1 MSDKY
6 NTNTGFSY
14 INNLS
19 IDSNTFRKWDNPPNN
34 NPIISAAKTIDSV
47 HDELGKEAKKAK
59 PTDWE
64 DKAIEYTTVSAIT
77 PPLLIKDTLNTYGKC
92 IVTENAN
99 STDEGKVPYVIP
111 NNNEHCYI
119 KDCFPGSCVPGLN
132 NLLDQSIA
140 SLKTFFEQTN
150 SSGLLKNP
158 LDGNGGLGQQLFK
171 KNNGDNRLQ
180 YTAYFNY
187 DLLIFKYILENY
199 FQQKKT
205 SGKKTTG
212 SKMIDDI
219 LNKIINKP
227 QSEYT
232 NKEIQLINTVNLNYL
247 WCYLMIFC
255 KESVE
260 QDPYLTNNNT
270 RNEYYNMLSRFTQI
284 RFDGFMINNDGFIS
298 NPLFYYR
305 GTNAYYILDK
315 SSALFVDAVCEKIYN
330 NMKGGNIFQVTIL
343 QNKMMAG
350 GIQYTTSQSMAATCI
365 SSIMGKLKS
374 VICRNADN
382 KDPIKNAC
390 MSELNRLMSNKKQSP
405 SGWSILKFS
414 GDSSHIVYGEIIE
427 WVKNYYQMNFQ
438 ITYLLS
444 ERPLAGRLLAAG
456 KNIIMVSTNIF
467 MKHFSGN
474 GSENKDK
481 RRAALYI
488 TFDKSISYINIIEGI
503 FQKITNILNN
513 QTNYTYAYP
522 LIQNIT
528 FQQQVTNAPFPQMVS
543 FLQPLLGNNIESN
556 PSSSN
561 IDDAKIT
568 ALSNIIKSK
577 NIKNILQAYDVD
589 EIVKILQEIP
599 SDFTDIATNL
609 IGRRLGNIRIGS
621 KSNWN
626 FLIGEL
632 FKRELDA
639 GYSNPIIIQFDNLT
653 KLLSLNSLL
662 SNSIPNF
669 AGLDSIINNLFK
681 NLLQNQG
688 FNAIYSKMVKSY
700 NKKDDKYNR
709 FEEERIADWLNSKK
723 GEGDKIPNGI
733 MLIIQ
738 EILGFIDNC
747 LIVNNVLTNAKVMLG
762 GADKKRKHDDTS
774 DDTNYDTND
783 DTNYDTN
790 YDTSDEL
797 DREEINNMDVV
808 SDDNGTTINNM
819 DVVSD
824 NNGTTIKKQKTYA
837 TFTPDSI
844 DELSTNLTQ
853 EFIYTLKTIPVSFD
867 ASKNS
872 LDFTDINEYYDEIM
886 TEITE
891 IENYVPDFTNSI
903 VTLFNNAIYDT
914 IIDQLI
920 KLSGVTYGHNEKE
933 KTITD
938 INNIIHFYS
947 LSYKNKSNQNFAL
960 NGNRL
965 LDILYEFINNDTA
978 KNIGMIQNIRFS
990 NLLENLQNPTLILTN
1005 KTKFINAVYKE
1016 FPFLFTDMSI
1026 ELTTINKYQHL
1037 INKLME
1043 IATVNSVQTP
1053 NNENITDN
1061 IFEIILYRQNYNLVL
1076 SRYQLLLQQYNIQ
1089 KQQQEGARTSER
1101 ISALS
1106 RIKSLAT
1113 TFLGGMP
1120 GDGKKTRKN
1129 QKSKMTKSKRKT
1141 RKRSTNM

>member
-34 NPIISAAKTIDSV
+34 NPVISATKTIDSV
-47 HDELGKEAKKAK
+47 HDELGKEATKAK

-64 DKAIEYTTVSAIT
+64 DKVIEYTTVDAIT

-212 SKMIDDI
+212 SKMIDDV

-270 RNEYYNMLSRFTQI
+270 RNDYYNMLSRFTQI
-284 RFDGFMINNDGFIS
+284 RFDGFMINNDGFVS

-315 SSALFVDAVCEKIYN
+315 SSALFVDDVCEKIYN

-474 GSENKDK
+474 GSENKDE
-481 RRAALYI
+481 RRGALYI

-503 FQKITNILNN
+503 FQKIINILNN

-543 FLQPLLGNNIESN
+543 FLEPLLGNNIESN
-556 PSSSN
+556 PSASN

-568 ALSNIIKSK
+568 ALSNIIQSK
-577 NIKNILQAYDVD
+577 NIKNILEAYDVD
-589 EIVKILQEIP
+589 EIVKNLQEIP
-599 SDFTDIATNL
+599 SVFTDIATNL

-639 GYSNPIIIQFDNLT
+639 RYSTPVIIQFDNLV
-653 KLLSLNSLL
+653 KLLSLTSLL

-669 AGLDSIINNLFK
+669 AGLDNIINNLFK
-681 NLLQNQG
+681 NLLQIQG
-688 FNAIYSKMVKSY
+688 FNAIYSKVIKSY
-700 NKKDDKYNR
+700 NNKDDKYNR
-709 FEEERIADWLNSKK
+709 FEEERMADWLNSKK

-747 LIVNNVLTNAKVMLG
+747 LLVNEVLTDAKVMSG
-762 GADKKRKHDDTS
+762 GTNGTNDTNGTNGTNKKRKLDDTS
-774 DDTNYDTND
+774 DELN
-783 DTNYDTN
+783 
-790 YDTSDEL
+790 DTSDEL
-797 DREEINNMDVV
+797 DRKEINNMDVV
-808 SDDNGTTINNM
+808 SDDNGI
-819 DVVSD
+819 
-824 NNGTTIKKQKTYA
+824 TIKKQKTYT
-837 TFTPDSI
+837 TFTPEII
-844 DELSTNLTQ
+844 DELSTDLTQ

-891 IENYVPDFTNSI
+891 IENYVPGFTNSI
-903 VTLFNNAIYDT
+903 VTLFDNAIYDT

-947 LSYKNKSNQNFAL
+947 LSYKNKSNRNFAL

-965 LDILYEFINNDTA
+965 LDVLYEFINNDTA
-978 KNIGMIQNIRFS
+978 KNITMIQNTRFS
-990 NLLENLQNPTLILTN
+990 TLLENLQNPNIVLTD

-1053 NNENITDN
+1053 DNENI
-1061 IFEIILYRQNYNLVL
+1061 IGSVFEVILYRQNYNLIL

-1089 KQQQEGARTSER
+1089 KQEQEGARTSER

-1113 TFLGGMP
+1113 TFLGRMSG
-1120 GDGKKTRKN
+1120 GKKTRKN
-1129 QKSKMTKSKRKT
+1129 KKLKLSKNKGKT
-1141 RKRSTNM
+1141 RKGIMKC